1 MTVPVLTEENKV
13 SLVVKG
19 DDAAAAVVGVSVE
32 EAGQHATHTVTQA
45 SVEVVEDHLRP
56 MAGHLVCPLRHS
68 SHSTST
74 TAQHPQFKKQNT
86 STRYKQHHNTDALS
100 LSLTHTR
107 LPLPNCEKEETNPWV
122 QNEQYGSIYRLTE
135 RLSACVTIST
145 CRRVSKVGLEKCV
158 KKLGSDMQWM
168 HISYISPT
176 LLSFHQIF
184 PKPEAEVSDQLRN
197 PDLQPP
203 A

>member
-100 LSLTHTR
+100 LSHTHT
-107 LPLPNCEKEETNPWV
+107 LAT
-122 QNEQYGSIYRLTE
+122 
-135 RLSACVTIST
+135 A
-145 CRRVSKVGLEKCV
+145 
-158 KKLGSDMQWM
+158 KL
-168 HISYISPT
+168 
-176 LLSFHQIF
+176 
-184 PKPEAEVSDQLRN
+184 
-197 PDLQPP
+197 
-203 A
+203 